1 MNEAKGLL
9 TSITFWGIA
18 LSVVGKIAYIKGYDI
33 GNTDGLAEALASFAG
48 DAIALYGRIKATKRI
63 GK

>member
-1 MNEAKGLL
+1 MNEAKGLI
-9 TSITFWGIA
+9 TSVTFWGIV

-33 GNTDGLAEALASFAG
+33 GDTGGLAEALASFAG
-48 DAIALYGRIKATKRI
+48 DAIALYGRITATKRI